1 MKNILIVVSL
11 LILVSSCSSKPE
23 KVLPK
28 GPEETKN
35 DEIQKEYVVTDSISK
50 TRPGW
55 IEDSELWARSKGF
68 DIKSYR
74 YFSFETEP
82 KVSRSIACNLAK
94 ANARADIASEIST
107 FIDKQ
112 LGSSEEGS
120 AGIDENNPNVQA
132 LRQFV
137 ENTLA
142 EKIQA
147 LIHGASVKKSY
158 WEKRKYKEDL
168 GAKRDFTAYTCGV
181 LIRMSSKRLKK
192 AIDEAAN
199 HVVKQV
205 DDPETKE
212 NVKKALAN
220 ISENFVKAK
229 SGQL

>member
-120 AGIDENNPNVQA
+120 AGIDENNPNV
-132 LRQFV
+132 
-137 ENTLA
+137 
-142 EKIQA
+142 
-147 LIHGASVKKSY
+147 
-158 WEKRKYKEDL
+158 
-168 GAKRDFTAYTCGV
+168 
-181 LIRMSSKRLKK
+181 
-192 AIDEAAN
+192 
-199 HVVKQV
+199 
-205 DDPETKE
+205 
-212 NVKKALAN
+212 
-220 ISENFVKAK
+220 
-229 SGQL
+229 